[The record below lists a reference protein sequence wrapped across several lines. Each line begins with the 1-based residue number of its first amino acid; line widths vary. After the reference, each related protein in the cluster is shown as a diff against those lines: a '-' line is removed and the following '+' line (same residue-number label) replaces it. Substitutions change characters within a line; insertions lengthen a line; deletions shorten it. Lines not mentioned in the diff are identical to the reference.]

1 MRHSL
6 RFLWNATK
14 GHRLAPWRSPY
25 LLWRIETYCGVKMTQ
40 IGFLEFWEFLWR
52 ERTSL
57 WRFLKWTGEM
67 ERYAHPKPKKSVRN
81 LLRAFTGSGS
91 LAQDDAHIAFLC
103 RRRQLSCGSPIGRDF
118 KKTHTAENA
127 ENLSRRALGIST
139 VDFGDLAAAHNNLES
154 CQPRLRKAWEHLAA

>member
-1 MRHSL
+1 MSRSDPSVVIMEPCAIRL

-67 ERYAHPKPKKSVRN
+67 ERYAHPKPKKLCKQN
-81 LLRAFTGSGS
+81 FTTR
-91 LAQDDAHIAFLC
+91 LY
-103 RRRQLSCGSPIGRDF
+103 RQR
-118 KKTHTAENA
+118 
-127 ENLSRRALGIST
+127 
-139 VDFGDLAAAHNNLES
+139 
-154 CQPRLRKAWEHLAA
+154 QPHPG